1 MAPRLAPFGPTRRL
15 VFGAWL
21 PLRAVGLF
29 RGGAGLQYG
38 RHSRGNNPF
47 MSGID
52 SAINID
58 DLKRMAKRRLP
69 KIMYD
74 FIEGGVEDEVG
85 LRTNAKAFSDL
96 RLVPRYYIDTAKREQ
111 KATLFGR
118 TYASPF
124 GIAPTGMAGAF
135 RKDAELFLAQAAND
149 ADIPYLMS
157 GAANASMEQ
166 AARLAPRNMWYQIYG
181 AKERRFQL
189 DLVKRAIDSGMTVL
203 ALTCDVPVSSNRE
216 RNRRNGFVRP
226 LRMTLPTIL
235 EAMLHPAWVINYY
248 RQGGLPMLGNW
259 QPYAASG
266 SSPDQVADLFASQ
279 TPDPSQTWRDVEA
292 IRSSWNGPLILKGI
306 MHPEDARIAIGQ
318 GVDGMIVSNHG
329 ARQLDMMPSPLD
341 VLPMIR
347 NAVGP
352 DVPLLLDSG
361 VRRGS
366 DIVSALCLGADF
378 VLTGR
383 ATLYGATAGGLAGVK
398 KAVSILQRE
407 IDLVM
412 GQIGA
417 LNLDALGPHY
427 FLETVRA
434 EEERRNTGAMGGR
447 R

>member
-1 MAPRLAPFGPTRRL
+1 M
-15 VFGAWL
+15 
-21 PLRAVGLF
+21 
-29 RGGAGLQYG
+29 
-38 RHSRGNNPF
+38 SR
-47 MSGID
+47 ID

-58 DLKRMAKRRLP
+58 DLKRMARRRLP
-69 KIMYD
+69 KIMFD

-85 LRTNAKAFSDL
+85 LRTNANAFRDL
-96 RLVPRYYIDTAKREQ
+96 RMVPRYYIDTSKREQ
-111 KATLFGR
+111 RSTLFGHS
-118 TYASPF
+118 YASPF

-135 RKDAELFLAQAAND
+135 RRDAELFLAQTAGE

-166 AARLAPRNMWYQIYG
+166 GAKLAGKNLWYQIYG
-181 AKERRFQL
+181 ARDRAVAA
-189 DLVKRAIDSGMTVL
+189 DLVKRAIDCGLTTIAV
-203 ALTCDVPVSSNRE
+203 TCDVPVSSNRE

-235 EAMLHPAWVINYY
+235 EAMLHPAWVINYL
-248 RQGGLPMLGNW
+248 RNGGLPMLGNW
-259 QPYAASG
+259 QPYAPAG
-266 SSPDQVADLFASQ
+266 ATPDEVADMFAKQ
-279 TPDPSQTWRDVEA
+279 TPDASQTWRDLEA
-292 IRSSWNGPLILKGI
+292 IRNAWPGKLLLKGV
-306 MHPEDARIAIGQ
+306 MHPEDARIATSM
-318 GVDGMIVSNHG
+318 GVDGLIVSNHG

-366 DIVSALCLGADF
+366 DIVAALCLGADF

-383 ATLYGATAGGLAGVK
+383 ATLYGATAGGLEGVK

-407 IDLVM
+407 IDLTL
-412 GQIGA
+412 GQLGA
-417 LNLDALGPHY
+417 VNLDALGPQ
-427 FLETVRA
+427 FLLDTVRQ
-434 EEERRNTGAMGGR
+434 EEERRNSGAMTSR

>member
-1 MAPRLAPFGPTRRL
+1 
-15 VFGAWL
+15 
-21 PLRAVGLF
+21 
-29 RGGAGLQYG
+29 
-38 RHSRGNNPF
+38 
-47 MSGID
+47 MSIE

-69 KIMYD
+69 KIMFD

-85 LRTNAKAFSDL
+85 LRTNANAFRDL

-111 KATLFGR
+111 RANIFGR

-135 RKDAELFLAQAAND
+135 RKDAELYLAQAAND

-157 GAANASMEQ
+157 GAANASME
-166 AARLAPRNMWYQIYG
+166 AGAKLAPKNMWYQIYG
-181 AKERRFQL
+181 ARDRSFQL
-189 DLVKRAIDSGMTVL
+189 DLVKRAIDCGVTAL
-203 ALTCDVPVSSNRE
+203 AVTCDVPVSSNRE

-226 LRMTLPTIL
+226 LKMTLPTIL

-259 QPYAASG
+259 ERYATKG
-266 SSPDQVADLFASQ
+266 STPDQVADLFAKQ
-279 TPDPSQTWRDVEA
+279 TPDASQTWRDLEA
-292 IRSSWNGPLILKGI
+292 IRNAWPGKLMVKGI
-306 MHPEDARIAIGQ
+306 MHPEDARIATGMGI
-318 GVDGMIVSNHG
+318 DGLIVSNHG

-347 NAVGP
+347 SAVGP
-352 DVPLLLDSG
+352 DVALLLDSG

-366 DIVSALCLGADF
+366 DIVAALCLGADF

-383 ATLYGATAGGLAGVK
+383 ATLYGATAGGLQGVK

-407 IDLVM
+407 IDLVL

-417 LNLDALGPHY
+417 VNLDALGPHY
-427 FLETVRA
+427 LLDTVRA
-434 EEERRNTGAMGGR
+434 EEERRNTGAMASR

>member
-1 MAPRLAPFGPTRRL
+1 
-15 VFGAWL
+15 
-21 PLRAVGLF
+21 
-29 RGGAGLQYG
+29 
-38 RHSRGNNPF
+38 

-58 DLKRMAKRRLP
+58 DLRRLAKRRLP
-69 KIMYD
+69 KIMFD

-85 LRTNAKAFSDL
+85 LRTNANAFRDL
-96 RLVPRYYIDTAKREQ
+96 RLVPRYYVDTSKREQ

-135 RKDAELFLAQAAND
+135 RKDAELFLAQAAGE

-166 AARLAPRNMWYQIYG
+166 GAKLAPKNLWYQIYG
-181 AKERRFQL
+181 ARDRSVAA
-189 DLVKRAIDSGMTVL
+189 DLVKRAIDCGVTAL
-203 ALTCDVPVSSNRE
+203 AVTCDVPVSSNRE

-235 EAMLHPAWVINYY
+235 EAMLHPAWVYNYW
-248 RQGGLPMLGNW
+248 RSGGLPMLGNW
-259 QPYAASG
+259 QPYAAKG
-266 SSPDQVADLFASQ
+266 ATPDQVADLFAGQ
-279 TPDPSQTWRDVEA
+279 TPDPSQTWRDLEA
-292 IRSSWNGPLILKGI
+292 IRRAWPGKLMLKGV
-306 MHPEDARIAIGQ
+306 MHPEDARIATSMGL
-318 GVDGMIVSNHG
+318 DGLIVSNHG
-329 ARQLDMMPSPLD
+329 GRQLDMMPSPLD
-341 VLPMIR
+341 MLPMIR
-347 NAVGP
+347 AAVGP

-366 DIVSALCLGADF
+366 DIVAALCMGADF

-398 KAVSILQRE
+398 KAVSVLQRE
-407 IDLVM
+407 IDLVL

-417 LNLDALGPHY
+417 VDLSALGPQ
-427 FLETVRA
+427 FLLDTVRA
-434 EEERRNTGAMGGR
+434 DEERRNSGAMAR